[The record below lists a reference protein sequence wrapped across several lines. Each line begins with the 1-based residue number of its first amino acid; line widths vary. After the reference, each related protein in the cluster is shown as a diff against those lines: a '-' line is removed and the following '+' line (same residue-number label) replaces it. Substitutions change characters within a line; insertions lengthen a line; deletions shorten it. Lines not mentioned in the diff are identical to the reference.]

1 MVIAPILEICEI
13 LASRGHVIEFATLE
27 GRQALVHPYPFISA
41 VHIVGRAITPAED
54 DELYLRYSRWDNTTQ
69 HGRRDFIKGKKFFDS
84 FWPETYRGL
93 KHIVNTNRPDFIF
106 ADYQVEA
113 AKDIAFEHCIP
124 LANMWPQMP
133 WLLVPQKWIPGEPGT
148 QLRCLTS
155 EHASIFDRL
164 YDQTYLLRYS
174 PHLLDLLWW
183 TKKMR
188 RKAGV
193 KSVPRI
199 QKKPDYLLFVNSFFG
214 LEPPK
219 DLPPLIQAVGPILSN
234 TYPPLD
240 DHLESF
246 LLNKQCVAYVA
257 FGTHV
262 ILNADKLNKL
272 IQGFAAA
279 LLAGH
284 IDGIIWAIRPTA
296 RTQLDTL
303 KEYPYHGL
311 WQHTYGDLL
320 ANRHPAWLFLDFAP
334 QRAILDFPQTQIFLT
349 HAGPSSA
356 NEALYHGVPMIA
368 MAVYGDQLQN
378 SMRLVAAGV
387 AMSLNKEGFSPVQ
400 LCSMIETI
408 LQDRQGEFRR
418 NVRRMQRIAHVAS
431 RRKHTAADAVEEF
444 LYDWGLRYE
453 FDPNDQPPEGILIN
467 AGRGKE
473 LSPMHLQ
480 TADVRMSWIKANNID
495 LHLIFLALAAV
506 IVALIVLAVEGAQ
519 HWHT

>member
-1 MVIAPILEICEI
+1 MN
-13 LASRGHVIEFATLE
+13 
-27 GRQALVHPYPFISA
+27 PYPFVSS
-41 VHIVGRAITPAED
+41 VHVVGRAITPAED
-54 DELYLRYSRWDNTTQ
+54 EQLYLRYSRWDNTTQ

-93 KHIVNTNRPDFIF
+93 KRVLVTNRPDFIF

-113 AKDIAFEHCIP
+113 AKDVASEYCIP
-124 LANMWPQMP
+124 LATMWPQMP

-183 TKKMR
+183 TRTMR

-219 DLPPLIQAVGPILSN
+219 DTPPLIQAVGPILSD
-234 TYPPLD
+234 TYAPLD
-240 DHLESF
+240 SKLEGFFSD
-246 LLNKQCVAYVA
+246 KRCVAYVA

-262 ILNADKLNKL
+262 ILSTEKLDKM
-272 IQGFAAA
+272 IQGLAAA
-279 LLAGH
+279 LLAGQ
-284 IDGIIWAIRPTA
+284 IDGVIWAIRSTA
-296 RTQLDTL
+296 RIQMDST
-303 KEYPYHGL
+303 KEYPYRGL

-320 ANRHPAWLFLDFAP
+320 ANRHPGWLFLDFAP
-334 QRAILDFPQTQIFLT
+334 QRAILNHPLTQIFLT

-356 NEALYHGVPMIA
+356 NEALYHGVPMLA

-387 AMSLNKEGFSPVQ
+387 AISLNKDKFSSVQ
-400 LCSMIETI
+400 ICTTIGVI
-408 LQDRQGEFRR
+408 LQDGQGEFRR

-431 RRKHTAADAVEEF
+431 RRKHSAADAVEEV

-453 FDPNDQPPEGILIN
+453 CDPSEQLDEVPSIN
-467 AGRGKE
+467 SGRGKE
-473 LSPMHLQ
+473 LAPMHLQ
-480 TADVRMSWIKANNID
+480 TADVRMSWIKAHNID
-495 LHLIFLALAAV
+495 LYLIFLALVAATIAV
-506 IVALIVLAVEGAQ
+506 IVLVVEGAR

>member
-1 MVIAPILEICEI
+1 M
-13 LASRGHVIEFATLE
+13 IEFATLE
-27 GRQALVHPYPFISA
+27 KRQGLVNSYPFVSA

-54 DELYLRYSRWDNTTQ
+54 DQLYLRYSRWDNTTQ

-84 FWPETYRGL
+84 FWPETYQGL
-93 KHIVNTNRPDFIF
+93 KRIVDTSRPDFIF

-133 WLLVPQKWIPGEPGT
+133 WLLVPQPWIPGEPGT

-183 TKKMR
+183 TRSMR

-193 KSVPRI
+193 KSVPKI
-199 QKKPDYLLFVNSFFG
+199 QRKPDYLLFVNSFFG

-219 DLPPLIQAVGPILSN
+219 DLPPLIQAVGPILAD
-234 TYPPLD
+234 TYAPLD
-240 DHLESF
+240 DQSEIF
-246 LLNKQCVAYVA
+246 FMNKQCVIYVA

-262 ILNADKLNKL
+262 ILSAEKLHNIIL
-272 IQGFAAA
+272 GIAAA
-279 LLAGH
+279 LLAGQ
-284 IDGIIWAIRPTA
+284 IDGVIWAIRSTA
-296 RTQLDTL
+296 RAQIDVA
-303 KEYPYHGL
+303 KEYPYYGL
-311 WQHTYGDLL
+311 WQHTYEDLL

-334 QRAILDFPQTQIFLT
+334 QRAILDHPMTQIFLT

-356 NEALYHGVPMIA
+356 NEALYHGVPMLA

-378 SMRLVAAGV
+378 SMRLVTAGV
-387 AMSLNKEGFSPVQ
+387 AKSLDKDTFSPIQ
-400 LCSMIETI
+400 LCAMIGII
-408 LQDRQGEFRR
+408 LQDRHGEFRR

-431 RRKHTAADAVEEF
+431 HRKHSAADAVEEF

-453 FDPNDQPPEGILIN
+453 SDPNDQPADRTRIN
-467 AGRGKE
+467 SGRGKE

-480 TADVRMSWIKANNID
+480 TADVRMSWMKANNVD
-495 LHLIFLALAAV
+495 LHLMFLASVVAV
-506 IVALIVLAVEGAQ
+506 VAIIVLAVLGAR

>member
-1 MVIAPILEICEI
+1 MEICKV
-13 LASRGHVIEFATLE
+13 LASRGHIIEFATLA
-27 GRQALVHPYPFISA
+27 GRQGLVDPHPFVSA

-54 DELYLRYSRWDNTTQ
+54 EQLYLRYSRWDNTTQ

-84 FWPETYRGL
+84 FWPETFQGL
-93 KHIVNTNRPDFIF
+93 KRIIDTNRPDFIF

-113 AKDIAFEHCIP
+113 AKDIAFERCIP
-124 LANMWPQMP
+124 LASMWPQMP

-183 TKKMR
+183 TRKMR
-188 RKAGV
+188 HKAGV
-193 KSVPRI
+193 KSVPTLK
-199 QKKPDYLLFVNSFFG
+199 KKPDYLLFVNSFFG

-219 DLPPLIQAVGPILSN
+219 DLPPLIQAVGPILSD
-234 TYPPLD
+234 TYAPLD
-240 DHLESF
+240 GQLESF
-246 LLNKQCVAYVA
+246 FSTKRCVVYVA

-262 ILNADKLNKL
+262 ILGAEKLDKLIL
-272 IQGFAAA
+272 GLAAA

-284 IDGIIWAIRPTA
+284 VDGVIWAIRSTA
-296 RTQLDTL
+296 RTQVDAA
-303 KEYPYHGL
+303 KEYRCLGL
-311 WQHTYGDLL
+311 RDYTYGDLL

-334 QRAILDFPQTQIFLT
+334 QRAILDHPQTQIFLT

-356 NEALYHGVPMIA
+356 NEALYHGVPMLA

-387 AMSLNKEGFSPVQ
+387 AKSLSKEKFSPVQ
-400 LCSMIETI
+400 VCAMIAVI

-431 RRKHTAADAVEEF
+431 RRKHSAADAVEEF

-453 FDPNDQPPEGILIN
+453 FDPGDQPPEGILTN
-467 AGRGKE
+467 SGRGKE

-480 TADVRMSWIKANNID
+480 TADVRMSWMKANNVD
-495 LHLIFLALAAV
+495 LYLIFLTFVAAIIAV
-506 IVALIVLAVEGAQ
+506 IVLAVEGAR
-519 HWHT
+519 HWRT